1 MTVRQA
7 KRLMRREVI
16 SRIMAMPRESRDRQ
30 EAGLLAKLGGLSD
43 FAQART
49 VLLYASAFPEEIDTR
64 PFLAL
69 VADSSKRVILPRVNE
84 GLRRLDLLEVAHA
97 AGAGLVAGRL
107 GIPEPRP
114 DAVLVDPR
122 EIDWVMVPG
131 LAFDEFGGRLGRG
144 GGYYDRLLPT
154 LRDDCRRWALI
165 YDEQWVDRVPV
176 EPHDAGIDGVASS
189 SRRKGSSP

>member
-16 SRIMAMPRESRDRQ
+16 GRIMVMPRESRDRQ
-30 EAGLLAKLGGLSD
+30 EAGLLAKLGGLPG
-43 FAQART
+43 FAQSRT

-64 PFLAL
+64 PLLAL
-69 VADSSKRVILPRVNE
+69 AAESGKRVILPRVNE

-131 LAFDEFGGRLGRG
+131 LAFDARGHRVGRG
-144 GGYYDRLLPT
+144 AGHYDRLLPK
-154 LRDDCRRWALI
+154 CREEIFCAALI
-165 YDEQWVDRVPV
+165 YDTQWIDEVPV
-176 EPHDAGIDGVASS
+176 EAHDVPIDEVVSPTLV
-189 SRRKGSSP
+189 SRR